1 MDMIW
6 HANAHVQHSAKEEA
20 DHFGGGEQND
30 LKINKTI
37 NTNTKLR
44 KLLFKI

>member
-6 HANAHVQHSAKEEA
+6 HANTHVQHSAKEEA

-37 NTNTKLR
+37 TTNIHLR
-44 KLLFKI
+44 TLLFKI